1 MSSIA
6 CQHLILNLIFDTSEN
21 GEGRQ
26 DGYGSHGGRRRVGNS
41 YLTQFFGK
49 GELSV
54 SSMCW
59 RCNGFLIREV
69 SYKNSSTKFS
79 RSLLNKE

>member
-6 CQHLILNLIFDTSEN
+6 CQHIILNLIFDTSEN

-26 DGYGSHGGRRRVGNS
+26 ESHGGRRRVGNS
-41 YLTQFFGK
+41 YLTLFFEK

-59 RCNGFLIREV
+59 RCNGFLIRKV

-79 RSLLNKE
+79 RSLLSKE